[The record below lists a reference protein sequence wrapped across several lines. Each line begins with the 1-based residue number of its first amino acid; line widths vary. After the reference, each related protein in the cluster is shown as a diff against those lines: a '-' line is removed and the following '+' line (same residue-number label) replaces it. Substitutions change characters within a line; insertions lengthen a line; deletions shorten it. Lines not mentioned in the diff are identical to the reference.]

1 MAVGAMGMDGVS
13 RDNNASMGRLV
24 KRFGRVVPAEVLDA
38 RGQREAILA
47 GARGEAARML
57 ADAQAEAAAIRAEA
71 RRAGE
76 AAGRADAEGTFTTLL
91 IEARADAERVRAAA
105 VPAARALAVRM
116 AEKIVARAV
125 DLEASVLAEMV
136 SNALATARARSGIVL
151 LRVHPDDRA
160 GLEMARPALAARL
173 AAAVELRL
181 VADPEVGRYGCVVET
196 PTGRLDARLETQLAA
211 LERAAF
217 GDAEGREGRMRD
229 V

>member
-1 MAVGAMGMDGVS
+1 
-13 RDNNASMGRLV
+13 MGRLV

-38 RGQREAILA
+38 RAQAGAILA
-47 GARGEAARML
+47 LARRQAEQSL
-57 ADAQAEAAAIRAEA
+57 ADARAETADLRQKA
-71 RRAGE
+71 RREGE
-76 AAGRADAEGTFTTLL
+76 AAGRADAEAAFTTLL

-105 VPAARALAVRM
+105 VPTARALAVRM
-116 AEKIVARAV
+116 AEKIVARTV
-125 DLEASVLAEMV
+125 DLDASVLAEMV
-136 SNALATARARSGIVL
+136 GHALATARARSGVVL
-151 LRVHPDDRA
+151 LRVHPDDQA
-160 GLEMARPALAARL
+160 ALETARPALAARL

-217 GDAEGREGRMRD
+217 GDSTGAEGRSRD